1 MRSIKIENRSIGV
14 DFEPYVIA
22 ELSANHN
29 GSLSRA
35 KEIIQMAK
43 RSGADAVSGRKDA
56 GGVDRD
62 LRIGSRPY

>member
-43 RSGADAVSGRKDA
+43 RSGADSVKLQTYQPDTIRNSLYGRNK
-56 GGVDRD
+56 
-62 LRIGSRPY
+62 